1 MSSESPR
8 REPTETTP
16 AADAR
21 TRILEATVVLSGRHG
36 MSGFNVE
43 AVASAAGV
51 SRATIYRHFT
61 GGREQM
67 VTEAVAF
74 EVGRFVDGL
83 GLDDDGDLSLTDRLV
98 QVLMR
103 GRGEIAGHD
112 VLGRLLVR
120 EPEAVM
126 ARLESVQPIF
136 QDVMA
141 AALARHLEREDL
153 RPEVEPTEA
162 ATHLARMVLS
172 YVTSPGMWDLSDET
186 QVRTLVDEE
195 LLGAIVA

>member
-1 MSSESPR
+1 MSPEPQR
-8 REPTETTP
+8 GEPTGADP
-16 AADAR
+16 AADPR

-36 MSGFNVE
+36 MGGFNVE

-67 VTEAVAF
+67 VSEAVAF

-83 GLDDDGDLSLTDRLV
+83 GLDDDSDLTLPDRLV

-103 GRGEIAGHD
+103 GRGEIAGHQ
-112 VLGRLLVR
+112 VLSQLLVR

-136 QDVMA
+136 QDVIA
-141 AALARHLEREDL
+141 AALARHLGREELQTGVD
-153 RPEVEPTEA
+153 PTEA
-162 ATHLARMVLS
+162 AAHLARMVMS

-195 LLGAIVA
+195 LLGAIVT

>member
-1 MSSESPR
+1 MTPDPPSTESSG
-8 REPTETTP
+8 
-16 AADAR
+16 DAR
-21 TRILEATVVLSGRHG
+21 TRILEATVALSGRHG

-67 VTEAVAF
+67 ITEAVSF
-74 EVGRFVDGL
+74 EVSRFIDGL
-83 GLDDDGDLSLTDRLV
+83 GLDDDGDLALRERLV

-103 GRGEIAGHD
+103 GRGEIAGHQ
-112 VLGRLLVR
+112 VLGQLLVR

-126 ARLESVQPIF
+126 ARLENVQPIF

-141 AALARHLEREDL
+141 AALARHLEHEEL
-153 RPEVEPTEA
+153 RPDVDRTEA
-162 ATHLARMVLS
+162 ANHLARMVMS
-172 YVTSPGMWDLSDET
+172 YVTSPGMWDLSDEAH
-186 QVRTLVDEE
+186 VRTLVDAE
-195 LLGAIVA
+195 LLGAVLA